1 MGKNDFLTPKAIA
14 NRIKAKGLNKLR
26 WYCQLCQKSCRDE
39 NGFKCHQMS
48 EGHQRQMQVFGEN
61 PDRVVDGFSEEFE
74 EMFMEHLRRAHPSSR
89 VSAKNVY
96 NEFIADRHHVHMNS
110 TKWLTLT
117 EFVKHL
123 GRTGQCKVDET
134 EKGWFITLI
143 RVDPAKALSDA
154 EKLKRERQEEE
165 EEERSARLLQLQVE
179 RARKMARTDGAA
191 DDEAPLNTELQRG
204 EADEPIKLS
213 LAASSAAAATAA
225 AAGDSKAAAAA
236 RARPAPLFGDDDDGG
251 QQQQQQHKKLSKV
264 GQLMQ
269 KDLQEKQR
277 RAAAAAAGAASSS
290 GRDAGG
296 GGSSS
301 SKARL
306 DHWLHEGIV
315 VKVMSKALKEQ
326 GYYKQKG
333 VVDKVI
339 GKYVAE
345 VAMLDSGDVLRI
357 DQAELETVLPSPG
370 GRVLVVNGPYRGSR
384 GSLLGIDAAKYQAEV
399 ELRGGQYDGKAVWFE
414 YEDIC
419 KLASK

>member
-39 NGFKCHQMS
+39 NGFKCHQLS

-61 PDRVVDGFSEEFE
+61 ADRVVDGFSEEFE
-74 EMFMEHLRRAHPSSR
+74 SGFMDHLRRAHPSSR

-134 EKGWFITLI
+134 EKGWFISLI
-143 RVDPAKALSDA
+143 KVDPAKALSDA

-165 EEERSARLLQLQVE
+165 EEERTQRLLQMQVE
-179 RARKMARTDGAA
+179 RARKLARTDGTAGDAA
-191 DDEAPLNTELQRG
+191 PGNNELQRSA
-204 EADEPIKLS
+204 ADGPIKLS
-213 LAASSAAAATAA
+213 LAAPSAAAAAA
-225 AAGDSKAAAAA
+225 AAIEDKA
-236 RARPAPLFGDDDDGG
+236 RSRPAPLFGDGRCCRP
-251 QQQQQQHKKLSKV
+251 L
-264 GQLMQ
+264 
-269 KDLQEKQR
+269 KQ
-277 RAAAAAAGAASSS
+277 RAAAAAAAAAAQEAEQGRRADAERPAGEAAASSS
-290 GRDAGG
+290 SCSKRSRREAGSG

-301 SKARL
+301 NRARL

-326 GYYKQKG
+326 GYYKQKVRCMCWYIVAYPCMLCRRSSA
-333 VVDKVI
+333 VVHGTSYMDGQWFGRFCKVLH
-339 GKYVAE
+339 K
-345 VAMLDSGDVLRI
+345 
-357 DQAELETVLPSPG
+357 
-370 GRVLVVNGPYRGSR
+370 
-384 GSLLGIDAAKYQAEV
+384 
-399 ELRGGQYDGKAVWFE
+399 
-414 YEDIC
+414 
-419 KLASK
+419 